1 MKYVKIKTVNYVDI
15 NSRCVEIAC
24 TMNKL
29 LLFLY
34 IGGCPDR
41 MIVGFTTY
49 YGISSNP
56 AHGDVHSI
64 QYYVIKFVSDL

>member
-15 NSRCVEIAC
+15 NNRCVEIIG
-24 TMNKL
+24 TMNQL

-34 IGGCPDR
+34 IGGCPDC

-49 YGISSNP
+49 YGISSN
-56 AHGDVHSI
+56 HH
-64 QYYVIKFVSDL
+64 